1 MAGQTVQSVD
11 RALEIM
17 EVLSVNPKGITLTDL
32 SNEVCLNKST
42 TYRLLSALEQR
53 NYVTQDTETKKY
65 MLTLK
70 LFEMGNRISDRFDI
84 VTVATPFMRDLA
96 EVIGEVC
103 HLAIRDGN
111 QIVYV
116 AKESGDINSPL
127 MITSHIGLR
136 DDMYCCSLGKAIL
149 STLSLDEVAEIWD
162 GTQITKFTENTITTL
177 PGMIEALE
185 TIRVCGYAVDDEEH
199 VLGIRCIAAPI
210 FNNSTQAVAAISVAS
225 PSIRMSQ
232 ERIKEL
238 APAVMNVANRI
249 SANLGYRIIR

>member
-84 VTVATPFMRDLA
+84 VTV
-96 EVIGEVC
+96 
-103 HLAIRDGN
+103 
-111 QIVYV
+111 
-116 AKESGDINSPL
+116 
-127 MITSHIGLR
+127 
-136 DDMYCCSLGKAIL
+136 
-149 STLSLDEVAEIWD
+149 
-162 GTQITKFTENTITTL
+162 
-177 PGMIEALE
+177 E
-185 TIRVCGYAVDDEEH
+185 TRKLYGCFC
-199 VLGIRCIAAPI
+199 LLQKL
-210 FNNSTQAVAAISVAS
+210 F
-225 PSIRMSQ
+225 
-232 ERIKEL
+232 
-238 APAVMNVANRI
+238 
-249 SANLGYRIIR
+249 